1 MPKKE
6 IVNTQEEVIND
17 KPKAKRGR
25 RTKKEI
31 EEAKALLEMQK
42 NNTDGA
48 ENIVLSTQ
56 ESDKPPPKKR
66 GRKPKGGKIVTDQEE
81 KAPLVNTKPNVIL
94 HLKCFV
100 NDLLSEGHHEP
111 DFSKANVNSYDEH
124 KLPYHVLTS
133 TNSVDNLSTY
143 QQLLADTENNIID
156 NNVTHCNEKT
166 QKKVVVNPTTDTD
179 CVSMKET
186 WKKLKNLEQF
196 LHINSVPD
204 SKSACFWCT
213 YDFDNPPIYIPKFLL
228 KDTYHVYGCFCS
240 PECAVGH
247 LMNEKID
254 SSSKF
259 ERYSLLN
266 NLYNKVFE
274 YKKNIKPAPD
284 PHYFLERFCGNLTI
298 QEYRHLLKSDR
309 LFLIVDKPL
318 TRVLPELHEDN
329 DEFIINNKIIPT
341 STNYNLK
348 KKGKMEAINVANGS
362 SSIPTS
368 SNEKTKTNFGIFSM
382 VNN

>member
-6 IVNTQEEVIND
+6 VVNVQEEVTND
-17 KPKAKRGR
+17 KPKVKRGR

-42 NNTDGA
+42 SMTDGS
-48 ENIVLSTQ
+48 ENVVIST
-56 ESDKPPPKKR
+56 EETTKPPPKKR
-66 GRKPKGGKIVTDQEE
+66 GRKPKGGKIITEKEE
-81 KAPLVNTKPNVIL
+81 KAPPVNTKPNVIL
-94 HLKCFV
+94 HLKCFIK
-100 NDLLSEGHHEP
+100 DLLSEGHHEP

-124 KLPYHVLTS
+124 KLPYHIL
-133 TNSVDNLSTY
+133 TNSVNDHSTY
-143 QQLLADTENNIID
+143 QQLLTETDNNIID
-156 NNVTHCNEKT
+156 DNVVFQTTEKT
-166 QKKVVVNPTTDTD
+166 QKKTVVNSTNETEA
-179 CVSMKET
+179 VSMKET
-186 WKKLKNLEQF
+186 WKKLKNLEQC
-196 LHINSVPD
+196 LHINTVPD

-213 YDFDNPPIYIPKFLL
+213 YDFDNPPIYIPKFLM

-298 QEYRHLLKSDR
+298 QEYRQLLKSDR

-341 STNYNLK
+341 SSNYNLK
-348 KKGKMEAINVANGS
+348 KKGKVEAVNTGNMTTSIS
-362 SSIPTS
+362 SAA
-368 SNEKTKTNFGIFSM
+368 NEKSGSNFGIFSM
-382 VNN
+382 VSK